1 MFVAPDII
9 QVEIPLPFPL
19 KIVNCYLV
27 RGPDGWALI
36 DTGINWP
43 PALEAWQRALAQ
55 WAIRP
60 GDVREIYVT
69 HYHPDH
75 VGLAGWWQ
83 RLSDAP
89 VFMTPLEARSVAEIW
104 TDGAVTG
111 RELAILFQAHGMP
124 TTLAQAVADRAEGTQ
139 QMTQPL
145 PEITALAQ
153 LAIPENAEY
162 AVPEAPLLIAGRPFQ
177 PLVLPGHADE
187 HLCLYETATGVLLA
201 ADHVLPR
208 ISPNI
213 SVLPH
218 TRPDPLGRYL
228 RSFAALESLAV
239 EIVLPG
245 HGPALTNLRERLAQ
259 LRAHHS
265 ERLVEVIAAMGSG
278 TTAYQIATRVFR
290 MAELSPHQAQFA
302 MGETIAHLDYLVAEE
317 RVERVAGEPITYRL
331 RR

>member
-1 MFVAPDII
+1 MLVAPDII

-27 RGPDGWALI
+27 RGRDGWALV

-43 PALEAWQRALAQ
+43 PALEAWQRALEK
-55 WAIRP
+55 WSIRP
-60 GDVREIYVT
+60 GDIGEIYVT

-83 RLSDAP
+83 RQSGAP
-89 VFMTPLEARSVAEIW
+89 VFMTPLEARSVGQVW
-104 TDGAVTG
+104 SDGAWTG
-111 RELAILFQAHGMP
+111 RELAVLFQAHGMP
-124 TTLAQAVADRAEGTQ
+124 EALAKAVASRSEATQ

-145 PEITALAQ
+145 PEITALEQ
-153 LAIPENAEY
+153 LAIPDGAEY
-162 AVPEAPLLIAGRPFQ
+162 AVPVEPLPIAGRPFQ

-187 HLCLYETATGVLLA
+187 HLCLYEHSTGVLIA

-245 HGPALTNLRERLAQ
+245 HGPALSDLRGRLDQ
-259 LRAHHS
+259 LRSHHS
-265 ERLVEVIAAMGSG
+265 DRVVEVVAAMGLG
-278 TTAYQIATRVFR
+278 ATAYQIATRVFR
-290 MAELSPHQAQFA
+290 MDDLSPHQAQFA
-302 MGETIAHLDYLVAEE
+302 MGEIVAHLDYLVAES
-317 RVERVAGEPITYRL
+317 RVERVLGDPVMYRL
-331 RR
+331 KP

>member
-1 MFVAPDII
+1 MLVAPDII

-27 RGPDGWALI
+27 RGPGGWALI

-43 PALEAWQRALAQ
+43 PALEAWQRALEE
-55 WAIRP
+55 WSIRP

-83 RLSDAP
+83 RQSGAP
-89 VFMTPLEARSVAEIW
+89 VYMTPLEARSVSEIW
-104 TDGAVTG
+104 TNGAWTG
-111 RELAILFQAHGMP
+111 RELALLFLAHGMP
-124 TTLAQAVADRAEGTQ
+124 GILAQAVADRAEGTQ

-145 PEITALAQ
+145 PEITALAR
-153 LAIPENAEY
+153 LAIPEDAENI
-162 AVPEAPLLIAGRPFQ
+162 APDEPLLIAGRPFQ

-187 HLCLYETATGVLLA
+187 HLCLYEPATGVLLA

-218 TRPDPLGRYL
+218 TRPDPLGCYL
-228 RSFAALESLAV
+228 RSFSVLESLAV

-245 HGPALTNLRERLAQ
+245 HGPALTNLSERLEQ
-259 LRAHHS
+259 LRAHHG
-265 ERLVEVIAAMGSG
+265 ERLEEVITALGEGS
-278 TTAYQIATRVFR
+278 TAYQIATRVFR
-290 MAELSPHQAQFA
+290 MDELSPHQAQFA
-302 MGETIAHLDYLVAEE
+302 MGETIAHLDYLVAED
-317 RVERVAGEPITYRL
+317 RVEYIAGEPITYCLKR
-331 RR
+331 

>member
-27 RGPDGWALI
+27 RGPGGWALI
-36 DTGINWP
+36 DAGIRWP
-43 PALEAWQRALAQ
+43 PALEAWKRALEQ
-55 WAIRP
+55 SSIRP
-60 GDVREIYVT
+60 RDVREIYVT

-89 VFMTPLEARSVAEIW
+89 VFMTPLESRSVAEIW
-104 TDGAVTG
+104 TDGVGTG
-111 RELAILFQAHGMP
+111 RELASLFLHHGMLTP
-124 TTLAQAVADRAEGTQ
+124 LAQAVADRAEGTQ

-145 PEITALAQ
+145 PEITALAR
-153 LAIPENAEY
+153 LAIPQGVEY
-162 AVPEAPLLIAGRPFQ
+162 AVPDAPLLIAGRPFQ

-187 HLCLYETATGVLLA
+187 HLCLYEAETGVLLA

-228 RSFAALESLAV
+228 RSFAVLESLEV
-239 EIVLPG
+239 KLVLPG
-245 HGPALTNLRERLAQ
+245 HGPALTNLRERLEQ

-265 ERLVEVIAAMGSG
+265 ERLAEVIAATGSG
-278 TTAYQIATRVFR
+278 ANAYQIATRVFR

-317 RVERVAGEPITYRL
+317 RVERVAGDPITYRL

>member
-27 RGPDGWALI
+27 HGPGGWALI

-43 PALEAWQRALAQ
+43 PALEAWQRALKQ
-55 WAIRP
+55 WSLRP

-83 RLSDAP
+83 RQSDAP
-89 VFMTPLEARSVAEIW
+89 VFMTPLEARSVGEIW
-104 TDGAVTG
+104 TDGAWTG
-111 RELAILFQAHGMP
+111 RELALLFQDHGMP
-124 TTLAQAVADRAEGTQ
+124 EPLAQAVAERAEGTQ

-145 PEITALAQ
+145 PEITALER
-153 LAIPENAEY
+153 LAIPEGAEY
-162 AVPEAPLLIAGRPFQ
+162 VIPDEPLLIAGRPFQ

-187 HLCLYETATGVLLA
+187 HLCLYEPATGVLFA

-213 SVLPH
+213 SVLSH
-218 TRPDPLGRYL
+218 TQPDPLGRYL
-228 RSFAALESLAV
+228 RSFVALESLAV

-245 HGPALTNLRERLAQ
+245 HGPPLTNLRERLDQ
-259 LRAHHS
+259 LRAHHG
-265 ERLVEVIAAMGSG
+265 ERLEEVIVAIGSG
-278 TTAYQIATRVFR
+278 STAYQIATRVFR
-290 MAELSPHQAQFA
+290 MEQLSPHQVQFA
-302 MGETIAHLDYLVAEE
+302 MGETIAHLDYLVVED
-317 RVERVAGEPITYRL
+317 RVERVAGEPIMYRL
-331 RR
+331 KC

>member
-1 MFVAPDII
+1 MLVAPDII

-27 RGPDGWALI
+27 RGRDGWALI
-36 DTGINWP
+36 DTGIHWP
-43 PALEAWQRALAQ
+43 PALEAWQRALEE
-55 WAIRP
+55 WSIRP
-60 GDVREIYVT
+60 RDVREIYVT

-83 RLSDAP
+83 RQSGAP
-89 VFMTPLEARSVAEIW
+89 VFMTPLEARCVGEVWS
-104 TDGAVTG
+104 DGAWTG
-111 RELAILFQAHGMP
+111 RELALLFQAHAMP
-124 TTLAQAVADRAEGTQ
+124 EALATAVANRSEATQ

-145 PEITALAQ
+145 PEITALEQ
-153 LAIPENAEY
+153 LAIPDGAEY
-162 AVPEAPLLIAGRPFQ
+162 AVPVEPLLIAGRPFQ

-187 HLCLYETATGVLLA
+187 HLCLYEHSTGVLIA

-245 HGPALTNLRERLAQ
+245 HGPALSDLGERLDQ
-259 LRAHHS
+259 LRSHHS
-265 ERLVEVIAAMGSG
+265 DRLEEAVAAIGLG
-278 TTAYQIATRVFR
+278 ATAYQIATRVFR
-290 MAELSPHQAQFA
+290 MADLSPHQVQFA
-302 MGETIAHLDYLVAEE
+302 MGEIVAHLDYLVAKS
-317 RVERVAGEPITYRL
+317 RVERILGDPVIYRL
-331 RR
+331 KS

>member
-1 MFVAPDII
+1 MLVAPDII

-27 RGPDGWALI
+27 RGPGGWALI

-43 PALEAWQRALAQ
+43 PALEAWQRALEQ
-55 WAIRP
+55 WSIRP

-83 RLSDAP
+83 RRSDAP
-89 VFMTPLEARSVAEIW
+89 VFMTPLEARSVGEIW
-104 TDGAVTG
+104 TNGAWTG
-111 RELAILFQAHGMP
+111 RELAVLFLAHGMP
-124 TTLAQAVADRAEGTQ
+124 ATLAQAVADRAEGTQ

-145 PEITALAQ
+145 PEITALAR
-153 LAIPENAEY
+153 LTIPEGAEY
-162 AVPEAPLLIAGRPFQ
+162 AAPNAPLLIAGRLFQ

-187 HLCLYETATGVLLA
+187 HLCLYEPATGVLLA

-228 RSFAALESLAV
+228 RSFAVLESLAV

-245 HGPALTNLRERLAQ
+245 HGPALTNLGERLEQ

-265 ERLVEVIAAMGSG
+265 ERLEEVIMALGAGA
-278 TTAYQIATRVFR
+278 TAYQIATRVFR
-290 MAELSPHQAQFA
+290 MDELSPHQAQFA
-302 MGETIAHLDYLVAEE
+302 MGETIAHLDYLVAED
-317 RVERVAGEPITYRL
+317 RVEHIAGEPITYRL
-331 RR
+331 KR